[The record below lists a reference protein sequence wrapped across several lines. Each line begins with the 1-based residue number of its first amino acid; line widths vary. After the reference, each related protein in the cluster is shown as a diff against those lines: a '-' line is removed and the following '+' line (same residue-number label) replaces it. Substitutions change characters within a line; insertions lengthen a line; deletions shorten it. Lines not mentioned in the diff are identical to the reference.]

1 MLTNSTK
8 QSNTMRVIHFTAG
21 AFLMLIFT
29 LSAFGQGGSMEDAN
43 KAYKKSEYYNA
54 VTLYQKAFSKEKNK
68 STKAEIL
75 FKIGECYKKINN
87 TAQSEVWFGKAVKA
101 NYADPLA
108 LLYYADALKSNGK
121 YDDAIVQ
128 YTKYSQDNSS
138 DPRGVEGVKSSKL
151 AKEWKEKPG
160 KYKVDNLVMI
170 NTKYLDFSEAFG
182 KKDYKTLIF
191 TSNREEAGGKS
202 IDAWTGL
209 KFTDL
214 FETTVDKKGKWSTPK
229 PLPAPVNSDVN
240 EGAASIDRK
249 GDDMFFT
256 RCTADKGQS
265 TQCKIFHTHKNGSAW
280 TEPELIPLAP
290 DSFTVGHPSLNA
302 DQTVMYFS
310 SDMAGGQG
318 GKDIWMSS
326 YEKSGKAWGKPV
338 NLGPKINSSGDEMYP
353 FIHADGSLYFSSNG
367 YLGMGGLDIFKSK
380 AEGKGWS
387 VPENMKYPINS
398 SGDDFGIIFEDEAD
412 QGYFTSNREGGKGS
426 DDIYQFKKPPLIF
439 ILIAK
444 VTNKE
449 TGALLVGA
457 KVEVVGSNGTSQSFT
472 TDGDGIIKAPVEQN
486 TTYTLMASLDGYL
499 TANGT
504 ISTVG
509 LTESKDILTDLPLQ
523 PTDKTIV
530 LPNILYDLGSATL
543 RPESKDTLNQ
553 LIAILKDNPKIVI
566 EIGSHTDSRATDEFN
581 QKLSQD
587 RAQSV
592 VDFLIEKGVD
602 KNRITAKG
610 YGESTPRTLG
620 EDASLTVNGKPF
632 TFKKG
637 DIITDDFITKLA
649 PDYVPEKNEK
659 GLSKT
664 PIPDIQEAAHQLNRR
679 TEFKVLRSNYVPG
692 EKNNQEPDQKDN
704 KKKSKKEKKAKAE
717 KNN

>member
-1 MLTNSTK
+1 MLTNLTK
-8 QSNTMRVIHFTAG
+8 QFNTMRVLHFTAG
-21 AFLMLIFT
+21 AFLMLMFT
-29 LSAFGQGGSMEDAN
+29 LSAFGQGGSMDDAD

-54 VTLYQKAFSKEKNK
+54 ATLYQKAFSKEKNK
-68 STKAEIL
+68 SNKAEIL
-75 FKIGECYKKINN
+75 FKIGECYKKMNN
-87 TAQSEVWFGKAVKA
+87 TAQAEVWFGKAVKA
-101 NYADPLA
+101 NYVNPLS
-108 LLYYADALKSNGK
+108 LLYYADALKANGK
-121 YDDAIVQ
+121 YDEAIAQ

-151 AKEWKEKPG
+151 SKEWKEKPG

-170 NTKYLDFSEAFG
+170 NTKFLDFAQAYG

-202 IDAWTGL
+202 VDAWTGL

-214 FETTVDKKGKWSTPK
+214 FETTLDKKGKWSTPK
-229 PLPAPVNSDVN
+229 PLPAPVNTDVN
-240 EGAASIDRK
+240 EGAACLDKK
-249 GDDMFFT
+249 GDDMYFT
-256 RCTADKGQS
+256 RCTAEKGQS

-290 DSFTVGHPSLNA
+290 DSFTVGHPSLNN
-302 DQTVMYFS
+302 DQNMMFFS
-310 SDMAGGQG
+310 SDLAGGQG

-326 YEKSGKAWGKPV
+326 YDKSSKAWGRPV
-338 NLGPKINSSGDEMYP
+338 NLGPKVNTAEDEMYP
-353 FIHADGSLYFSSNG
+353 YIHSDGSLYFSSNG
-367 YLGMGGLDIFKSK
+367 HLGMGGLDIFKSK
-380 AEGKGWS
+380 PEGKGWS
-387 VPENMKYPINS
+387 EPENMKYPVNS
-398 SGDDFGIIFEDEAD
+398 AGDDFGIIFEDETD
-412 QGYFTSNREGGKGS
+412 QGFLTSNREGGKGG

-444 VTNKE
+444 VINKE
-449 TGALLVGA
+449 TGTILKGA
-457 KVEVVGSNGTSQSFT
+457 DVELVGSNGSSQKFT
-472 TDGDGIIKAPVEQN
+472 TDENGNIKAPVEQN
-486 TTYTLMASLDGYL
+486 TTYTLMASLQGYL

-509 LTESKDILTDLPLQ
+509 LVESKDILIDLPLQ

-530 LPNILYDLGSATL
+530 LPNILYDLGSAVL

-553 LIAILKDNPKIVI
+553 LIGILKDNPKIVI
-566 EIGSHTDSRATDEFN
+566 EIGSHTDTRASDEYN
-581 QKLSQD
+581 QDLSQR

-610 YGESTPRTLG
+610 YGESTPRVLN
-620 EDASLTVNGKPF
+620 EDMSIVANNQTFN
-632 TFKKG
+632 FKKG
-637 DIITDDFITKLA
+637 DVINDEFITKLA
-649 PDYVPEKNEK
+649 PDFVLEKNDK
-659 GLSKT
+659 GMAIK
-664 PIPDIQEAAHQLNRR
+664 PIPDIQEGAHQLNRR

-692 EKNNQEPDQKDN
+692 EKNTDESGTKEE
-704 KKKSKKEKKAKAE
+704 KKKSRKEKKAD

>member
-1 MLTNSTK
+1 
-8 QSNTMRVIHFTAG
+8 
-21 AFLMLIFT
+21 MLIFT
-29 LSAFGQGGSMEDAN
+29 FSAFGQGGSMDDAN

-68 STKAEIL
+68 ATKAEIL

-87 TAQSEVWFGKAVKA
+87 TAQAEVWYGKAVKA
-101 NYADPLA
+101 NYADPVA
-108 LLYYADALKSNGK
+108 LLYYADALKANGK
-121 YDDAIVQ
+121 YDEAIAQ

-138 DPRGVEGVKSSKL
+138 DPRGVEGVKSTKL
-151 AKEWKEKPG
+151 SKEWKEKPG
-160 KYKVDNLVMI
+160 KYKVDNLVML
-170 NTKYLDFSEAFG
+170 NTKFLDFAQAYG
-182 KKDYKTLIF
+182 KKDYKTIIF

-229 PLPAPVNSDVN
+229 PLPAPVNTDVN
-240 EGAASIDRK
+240 EGAACLDKK
-249 GDDMFFT
+249 GDDMYFT
-256 RCTADKGQS
+256 RCTAEKGES
-265 TQCKIFHTHKNGSAW
+265 TQCKIFHTHKTASAW
-280 TEPELIPLAP
+280 SEPELIPLAA
-290 DSFTVGHPSLNA
+290 DSFTVGHPSLND
-302 DQTVMYFS
+302 DQSIMYFS

-318 GKDIWMSS
+318 GKDIWMST
-326 YEKSGKAWGKPV
+326 YEKSGKKWSRPV

-353 FIHADGSLYFSSNG
+353 FIHSDGSLYFSSNG
-367 YLGMGGLDIFKSK
+367 HMGMGGLDVFKAK
-380 AEGKGWS
+380 PEGRGWAA
-387 VPENMKYPINS
+387 PENMKSPINS
-398 SGDDFGIIFEDEAD
+398 EGDDFGIIFEDEAD
-412 QGYFTSNREGGKGS
+412 QGFFTSNREGGKGG
-426 DDIYQFKKPPLIF
+426 DDMYQFKKPPLIF

-449 TGALLVGA
+449 TGAVLKGADVELL
-457 KVEVVGSNGTSQSFT
+457 GSNGSSQKFI
-472 TDGDGIIKAPVEQN
+472 TDDNGIIKAPIEQN
-486 TTYTLMASLDGYL
+486 TTYTLMASIAGYL

-509 LTESKDILTDLPLQ
+509 LVESKDILTDLPLQ
-523 PTDKTIV
+523 PTDRTIV
-530 LPNILYDLGSATL
+530 LPNILYDLGSAIL

-553 LIAILKDNPKIVI
+553 LISILKDNPKIVI

-592 VDFLIEKGVD
+592 VNFLIEKGVD
-602 KNRITAKG
+602 KNRIFAKG
-610 YGESTPRTLG
+610 YGESTPRALN
-620 EDASLTVNGKPF
+620 EEVSIVVNNQTF

-637 DIITDDFITKLA
+637 DVINDDFITKLA
-649 PDYVPEKNEK
+649 PNYVPEKNEK

-692 EKNNQEPDQKDN
+692 EKNTQESPSKEE
-704 KKKSKKEKKAKAE
+704 KKKSKKEKKDKE
-717 KNN
+717 KLEKTN